1 MSTAMLMYELDS
13 MKRVPVKVGSL
24 SDIDNITLTV
34 DTPALLMQKF
44 KTPILT
50 LLNDNKDYVRDNP
63 DNKGRFVVD
72 YIRDSDLKEE
82 LPVLYSH
89 GKYRP
94 ILIQMTPVTIDEMHR
109 LGERVSIVPS
119 EIERARKLLL
129 SSKNKKFL
137 INFLR
142 SDKFVSTT
150 NFKMRVTKDEYDMAR
165 SSGAEGF
172 FKNNQYG
179 LSMREVLVY
188 LYKNKKLGFMRVLV
202 EDSLELWKSN
212 LESINREDLYY
223 YARNIRELI
232 DNYYE
237 NINYKDKT
245 VTNLNVNEQGLFRS
259 MGSRIVT
266 DMRYYTPLKSGR
278 LIKIKLPKAG

>member
-109 LGERVSIVPS
+109 LGERVSMVPS

-278 LIKIKLPKAG
+278 LIKMKLPKAG

>member
-278 LIKIKLPKAG
+278 LIKMKLPKAG